1 MSFEKSVD
9 LNYQRARKALVE
21 EISSKGISDLR
32 VLDAFL
38 NTPRH
43 LFIDGAFSSRAYQ
56 DMSLPIGYHQTISQP
71 FVVAKMTEILIQ
83 GNILEEKPLGAV
95 LEIGTGC
102 GYQTAVL
109 ARFCRKIFSL
119 ERIEALSLR
128 AGQNLKKIGIN
139 NYQLRWS
146 DGTLGWPTP
155 KKFEAIICT
164 AGIPQI
170 PKKLK
175 TQLEIGGKLICPVG
189 DGKKQ
194 HLLLLEKKSK
204 DEFYE
209 SILDSV
215 LFVPMLRGKVSE

>member
-1 MSFEKSVD
+1 MNFEF
-9 LNYQRARKALVE
+9 ARKELTKE
-21 EISSKGISDLR
+21 LSQKGIKDPR
-32 VLDAFL
+32 VLEAIYQIQRHEFVDATF
-38 NTPRH
+38 T
-43 LFIDGAFSSRAYQ
+43 SRAYQ
-56 DMSLPIGYHQTISQP
+56 DMSLPIGHQQTISQP
-71 FVVAKMTEILIQ
+71 FVVAKMTELLIQ
-83 GNILEEKPLGAV
+83 GNVLDQKPLGAV

-102 GYQTAVL
+102 GYQTAIL

-128 AGQNLKKIGIN
+128 AENNLKKVGVE

-155 KKFEAIICT
+155 KKFDAIICT
-164 AGIPQI
+164 AANSQI

-175 TQLEIGGKLICPVG
+175 TQLELYGKLICPIG

-204 DEFYE
+204 DEFHE
-209 SILDSV
+209 TILDSV
-215 LFVPMLRGKVSE
+215 LFVPMLEGKISE